1 MGKEPRLVIKI
12 ENSQPVELFDMTLSM
27 AAIANEYKRFMID
40 HPVNSPGGEIK
51 LYIKEIRSGSI
62 VTELAAM
69 APSLLPLTE
78 HAGSIVEYAK
88 HLKTVI
94 EWFAGKSKDK
104 PAKVDKAGLQ
114 NLSSIVEPIA
124 KDNASQLNIG
134 VINGSVT
141 FNINSTEANA
151 VQNKVKRE
159 LESLKEPVS
168 GIHEKVLL
176 YWVQAKNQKDGKTGD
191 RAKIESIYK
200 GSVKVVFVN
209 DELKIKMLYG
219 QPYPFKMAFV
229 VNVAVE
235 TINER
240 PALYKVLEVHESIEL
255 EAEPISSDE
264 QELPVSKTRKAG
276 RTRFSK

>member
-1 MGKEPRLVIKI
+1 MEELPKLLIKI

-62 VTELAAM
+62 ETELAAM

-78 HAGSIVEYAK
+78 HAGSIIAYAK

-104 PAKVDKAGLQ
+104 PAKIDKAGLQ

-124 KDNASQLNIG
+124 KDNASQFNIG
-134 VINGSVT
+134 VINGPVT
-141 FNINSTEANA
+141 YNININSTEANA

-200 GSVKVVFVN
+200 GSVKVVFIN

-229 VNVAVE
+229 VDVAVE

-240 PALYKVLEVHESIEL
+240 PALYKVLEIHESIEL
-255 EAEPISSDE
+255 EAEEVLNDE
-264 QELPVSKTRKAG
+264 QELPVCKPSETRE
-276 RTRFSK
+276 